1 MVIESIKK
9 IVDFLEE
16 EIKGEGISLTISLH
30 PLAHRNLQKEI
41 WEMGD
46 KVLPLEYTD
55 EFNLQMNK
63 ITFNFLIKK

>member
-16 EIKGEGISLTISLH
+16 EIKVEEISLTLSLH
-30 PLAHRNLQKEI
+30 PLAHKSLQKEI
-41 WEMGD
+41 WEMGN
-46 KVLPLEYTD
+46 KSNPFEYTD

-63 ITFNFLIKK
+63 IKFTFLIKE